1 MRCRAVRSR
10 LSSYRDGELAGAQA
24 QLVEAHLATCARCAG
39 QWRSLG
45 ETLDALAAAPRLA
58 CPGGI
63 APRVLARLELEGH
76 WAPGLSLLYRPMW
89 AERPL
94 MVPSLLQ
101 AALLVVVVL
110 SIAVSLSNDP
120 GPLPPVATQTL
131 PSPPQWVPPVP
142 SWGTEINPLLVP
154 SAEVSTPRTR
164 GAVPADLLADMGEG
178 TLFVQTVVA
187 RDGSVS
193 AVRLLD
199 GDRVQAGPLLEALR
213 RERFEPGRFRG
224 QPVAV
229 SVYRLISRM
238 DVRAP
243 LT

>member
-1 MRCRAVRSR
+1 MSCRAVRSR
-10 LSSYRDGELAGAQA
+10 LSAYRDGELAGAEAQA
-24 QLVEAHLATCARCAG
+24 VEAHLGTCAPCGER
-39 QWRSLG
+39 WRSLV
-45 ETLDALAAAPRLA
+45 ETLDALAGATRLA
-58 CPGGI
+58 YPGGI
-63 APRVLARLELEGH
+63 APRLLARLEVESH
-76 WAPGLSLLYRPMW
+76 WGPGLALLYRPMW

-94 MVPSLLQ
+94 MLPSLLQ
-101 AALLVVVVL
+101 AALLLMAVL
-110 SIAVSLSNDP
+110 SVAVALSNP

-131 PSPPQWVPPVP
+131 PPPPQWVPPVP
-142 SWGTEINPLLVP
+142 SWGTELNPLLVP
-154 SAEVSTPRTR
+154 SALVSTPRAR
-164 GAVPADLLADMGEG
+164 AAVPADVFADMDEG

-193 AVRLLD
+193 AVRLLE
-199 GDRVQAGPLLEALR
+199 GDLAQAGPLLEALR